1 VLVGRGALSDHVAID
16 GRSADLA
23 PIASCREPSR
33 ATRWLRRRRVGG
45 APEAMASWR
54 ASGEQLSRGV
64 SSAVFAGGA
73 GIERASFR
81 GVGSEGGARAK
92 SPLTIVVR
100 GRTIKD
106 CRAVEGIARR
116 GPRKAPLFHNP
127 LRPRRRSQADRETF
141 RKVGERGRRDGGESM
156 ALSQLGKEPRRGRS
170 ALGVEPGSSPTDPG
184 GPGRPRSVSSK
195 VAGKPMGGIA
205 AGSVAAR
212 RRAGEP
218 QGGESPGGER
228 AQRRRANSRLVGSD
242 SGDGKPRG
250 RAGGPR
256 DRRCVVQTAAKCAAG
271 GRPTSRRRRASQ
283 EVPTDPGGASP

>member
-1 VLVGRGALSDHVAID
+1 LSARVAID
-16 GRSADLA
+16 GRSAELD
-23 PIASCREPSR
+23 PIASCRETSR
-33 ATRWLRRRRVGG
+33 ATRWRRRRRVEVV
-45 APEAMASWR
+45 PEAMASWPGGR
-54 ASGEQLSRGV
+54 EQLSREV
-64 SSAVFAGGA
+64 SSTVFAGGA

-81 GVGSEGGARAK
+81 GVGSGTNVSAK
-92 SPLTIVVR
+92 SPLTIVRR
-100 GRTIKD
+100 GRTIEN
-106 CRAVEGIARR
+106 CRAVEGIVRR

-127 LRPRRRSQADRETF
+127 LRPRRRSSVDRETF

-170 ALGVEPGSSPTDPG
+170 APGVEPGSSPTDPG
-184 GPGRPRSVSSK
+184 GPGRSRSASSK

-218 QGGESPGGER
+218 QGGGSPGGER
-228 AQRRRANSRLVGSD
+228 TQRRRANSRLVGSD

-271 GRPTSRRRRASQ
+271 GRPTSRRRRAS
-283 EVPTDPGGASP
+283 